1 MNPRATAGGSSNS
14 ISNGPPQPTIVIVP
28 TIVMVDSLE
37 SKEENE
43 SAVEPAKQQ
52 ESSNESNTLE
62 IQNSIAANKISFKLT
77 KPTTNF
83 RRKS

>member
-1 MNPRATAGGSSNS
+1 MNPRAITGGSSNGVGKGS
-14 ISNGPPQPTIVIVP
+14 QPTVVIVP
-28 TIVMVDSLE
+28 TIMMVDSLE